1 MSTAFCR
8 RLGIEAPIF
17 GLSPWPA
24 VVAAITNAGGFG
36 VLAGT
41 PHDPEHFAAALDWI
55 DAEVGG
61 KPYGVDLLFPVRA
74 EDSGEQE
81 LAERIPE
88 EHRRFVESLAVRF
101 SVPPARADAD
111 YMPTEGKVHTHE
123 RARERVTIAF
133 SHPVSL
139 LVSALGPPPPD
150 VVEEAHARG
159 ILLGGLVG
167 HPRHAVKQVEAG
179 VNVVIA
185 VGTEG
190 GGHIGSI
197 STFTLVPQVVDAV
210 GETPVLAAGG
220 IGTGRHVAASLAL
233 GAAGVWTGSV
243 WLTTFECGIEEAL
256 KDKLLAAG
264 SEDAVITRAHSGR
277 MVRHL
282 RSPWIDAWAASDAV
296 APLPPP
302 LQGLLVRDVVAR
314 IAQNGLEAEVM
325 GISVG
330 QVVGMMNERRLVSD
344 VVGELVSGCDDVIR
358 GLNTLEPA

>member
-1 MSTAFCR
+1 MTTEICR
-8 RLGIEAPIF
+8 RLGMEVPIF
-17 GLSPWPA
+17 GLSAWPR
-24 VVAAITNAGGFG
+24 VVAALTNAGGMG

-55 DAEVGG
+55 DAEVRGR
-61 KPYGVDLLFPVRA
+61 PYGVDLLFPA
-74 EDSGEQE
+74 HMDEGDEEE
-81 LAERIPE
+81 LAANIPE
-88 EHRRFVESLAVRF
+88 EHLRFVESLAERF
-101 SVPPARADAD
+101 AIPPEKTDTGYR
-111 YMPTEGKVHTHE
+111 PTEGKVHTHK
-123 RARERVTIAF
+123 RARERVEIALG
-133 SHPVSL
+133 HPVRL
-139 LVSALGPPPPD
+139 LVSALGPPPAD
-150 VVEEAHARG
+150 IADAAHAKD

-179 VNVVIA
+179 VDVVIA
-185 VGTEG
+185 VGTEA

-210 GETPVLAAGG
+210 RDTPVLAAGG

-233 GAAGVWTGSV
+233 GAAGVWTGSI
-243 WLTTFECGIEEAL
+243 WLTTFESEIEEAL

-282 RSPWIDAWAASDAV
+282 RSPWIDAWAAPDAA

-330 QVVGMMNERRLVSD
+330 QIVGLMNERQAVSD
-344 VVGELVSGCDDVIR
+344 VVVDLVSGCDHVLR
-358 GLNTLEPA
+358 RLALLEGT